1 MTTEHSQS
9 VTEQTPHPE
18 PGGPDDPFVDVE
30 LRRYPLRL
38 GVRSS
43 QHYEEVFREFA
54 LLSASA
60 PQDQDSTPVRLLALV
75 DALGRR
81 YARQERHEA
90 ERDEALQ
97 RGELER
103 DFVIQVPMSA
113 AQASEM
119 LDRMLDET
127 DEFCRVGLLLT
138 LEAPQDVVAFRRWY
152 LSEVVNQIRGEA
164 ATPWSGELS

>member
-1 MTTEHSQS
+1 MSSEQS
-9 VTEQTPHPE
+9 VRETSGLPE
-18 PGGPDDPFVDVE
+18 PGSAEDPFVDIA

-38 GVRSS
+38 GIRAS

-54 LLSASA
+54 LLSAHE
-60 PQDQDSTPVRLLALV
+60 PQDADSIPVRLLALV

-90 ERDEALQ
+90 ERDAAAQ

-103 DFVIQVPMSA
+103 DFVIQVPRSG
-113 AQASEM
+113 AQASEV

-127 DEFCRVGLLLT
+127 DNFCRAGVLLT
-138 LEAPQDVVAFRRWY
+138 LAAPEDVVAFRRWY
-152 LSEVVNQIRGEA
+152 LHQVIDQVAGRA
-164 ATPWSGELS
+164 PTPWPGDLT

>member
-1 MTTEHSQS
+1 MSSETHVDAPEHP
-9 VTEQTPHPE
+9 V

-38 GVRSS
+38 GVRAS
-43 QHYEEVFREFA
+43 QHYEEIFREFA
-54 LLSASA
+54 LLAASE
-60 PQDQDSTPVRLLALV
+60 PQDDDSIPVRLLALV

-103 DFVIQVPMSA
+103 DFVIQVPVSA
-113 AQASEM
+113 AQASAV

-127 DEFCRVGLLLT
+127 DEFCRNGVLLT
-138 LEAPQDVVAFRRWY
+138 LAAPSDVVAFRRWY
-152 LSEVVNQIRGEA
+152 LHEVVAQVGGA
-164 ATPWSGELS
+164 AASPWPGELT